1 MTRRELLLGA
11 AAAAT
16 PAFGFPSTGMGIAT
30 TSLMTARRP
39 HDTYEFLEYCHSL
52 GAGGIQASLA
62 SLDPEYLKKLRARA
76 EQLGM
81 YIEVMAELPKQ
92 DDASAFEN
100 TVRAAKDGWG
110 AVRPLRGA
118 GRAPV
123 REFLSLARLAG
134 VRHSQPGS
142 DRSRAGR
149 CHAGC
154 NSPSQSKITKTGP
167 AEELAALVKQRS
179 SEYLGVCLDTG
190 NNIALLDDPVDA
202 IETLAPYAFS
212 THFKDMAVEPYADG
226 FLLSEV
232 PLGEGIIDLKH
243 AIAAV
248 QRAHPKTRFTLEM
261 ITRNPLQV
269 PCLTDKY
276 WVTFPDRNGRYLA
289 DTLRLVLRATTRLQH
304 LPTVDHESRA
314 GSAATRRRERQT
326 VFVLR
331 ADSAGI
337 VTAIMQTGVR

>member
-11 AAAAT
+11 AAAAA

-52 GAGGIQASLA
+52 AAGGIQASLS
-62 SLDPEYLKKLRARA
+62 SLDPDYLKRLRARA

-92 DDASAFEN
+92 DDTSAFESV
-100 TVRAAKDGWG
+100 VRAAKDAG
-110 AVRPLRGA
+110 ALCARCAALG
-118 GRAPV
+118 GR
-123 REFLSLARLAG
+123 RYEDFSDLSDWQSFVA
-134 VRHSQPGS
+134 
-142 DRSRAGR
+142 RSRASIDRALAVATRVQLPLGIEN
-149 CHAGC
+149 H
-154 NSPSQSKITKTGP
+154 KDWT
-167 AEELAALVKQRS
+167 AEELASLMKQKS

-190 NNIALLDDPVDA
+190 NNISLLDDPANA

-232 PLGEGIIDLKH
+232 PLGEGIIDLKR
-243 AIAAV
+243 AISAV

-276 WVTFPDRNGRYLA
+276 WVTFPERNGRYLA
-289 DTLRLVLRATTRLQH
+289 DTLRMVRRATARLQH

-314 GSAATRRRERQT
+314 GLLQLEEENIKQCLYYARTR
-326 VFVLR
+326 LNL
-331 ADSAGI
+331 
-337 VTAIMQTGVR
+337 